1 MERVHPVGIAKTGC
15 SGNGQN
21 PAVECEIS
29 GSKDKKKA
37 TGSPIGTVSPTSVA
51 PSGSVSFEADRT
63 ADRWFAGQ
71 PVRIDEPVSQV
82 INRFSPRSLPTG
94 QWARIEALV
103 RESVRQATP
112 ATAHIAEGLMTKITQ
127 LAAWVD
133 TIGQPL
139 EPEVVFHP
147 DTIDRFVV
155 DGCTHLAPGTRNNYR
170 SDLRSVGEKTL
181 GPAVYPP
188 APLQLPKPDPLAP
201 YSSAEVAALYSWSRG
216 LPTERYRDN
225 VGVILALGL
234 GAGLHSQEINRLV
247 GTDIAVDGDGVLVQV
262 IGERERCVP
271 VLREF
276 EAEVAVLARLGDAPV
291 FLPERTSIS
300 LKQVPNFIARC
311 PEGSVRRPNVNRLR
325 NTWVV
330 RHLSGGTH
338 LSALARAAGVRAD
351 QLVRYQR
358 FAIGPDPIEARRQ
371 LRDP

>member
-1 MERVHPVGIAKTGC
+1 VYEEQDRRGGGVQGH
-15 SGNGQN
+15 
-21 PAVECEIS
+21 
-29 GSKDKKKA
+29 
-37 TGSPIGTVSPTSVA
+37 SVA
-51 PSGSVSFEADRT
+51 TKAGLVALGVSERSGPRSLESFLQDRQ
-63 ADRWFAGQ
+63 AEHWYAGQ
-71 PVRIDEPVSQV
+71 PVRAGEPVSQV
-82 INRFSPRSLPTG
+82 INRFSPRSLPPG

-103 RESVRQATP
+103 RESVRQASP
-112 ATAHIAEGLMTKITQ
+112 VTAHTAEGLMTKITQ

-170 SDLRSVGEKTL
+170 SDLRSVGEGIL
-181 GPAVYPP
+181 GPEVYPP

-201 YSSAEVAALYSWSRG
+201 YSSREVAALYSWARG
-216 LPTERYRDN
+216 LPTARYRDN
-225 VGVILALGL
+225 VGVILGLGL

-247 GTDIAVDGDGVLVQV
+247 GTDIAVDRDGVLVQV
-262 IGERERCVP
+262 IGERERSVP

-276 EAEVAVLARLGDAPV
+276 EAEVAALTRLGDAPV
-291 FLPERTSIS
+291 FLPERTSIG

-311 PEGSVRRPNVNRLR
+311 PEGSVHRPNVNRLR

-338 LSALARAAGVRAD
+338 LSALAEAAGVRAD
-351 QLVRYQR
+351 QLVRYQK
-358 FAIGPDPIEARRQ
+358 FATGPDPAAARRQ